1 MSGTIHGGH
10 RARMKKRYR
19 EQGLDGFEDHEALE
33 LLLYY
38 ALPRVDVNPL
48 AHALLD
54 KFGSF
59 HAVLDASPE
68 ALTELEGMGENTA
81 LLLRLV
87 KDLNRRYLLDLQKTE
102 KHPSLA
108 SPEAAGRFFL
118 PHFYGIREERVYVAF
133 VDDALRLLRCRLLF
147 EGSLNDVPVSV
158 RKLAEAVIK
167 ENAAGFLLAHNHPG
181 GRAIPSLED
190 RQATQR
196 LRSALEAVQIR
207 FVDHIIVAGGEY
219 YSMAG
224 HDCFER

>member
-1 MSGTIHGGH
+1 MSGNIHGGH

-59 HAVLDASPE
+59 HAVLDAAPE

-81 LLLRLV
+81 LLLGLV

-108 SPEAAGRFFL
+108 SPEEAGRFFL
-118 PHFYGIREERVYVAF
+118 PHFYGVREERVYVAF

-158 RKLAEAVIK
+158 RMLAEAVIK
-167 ENAAGFLLAHNHPG
+167 EKAAGFLLAHNHPVG
-181 GRAIPSLED
+181 QAIPSLED

-207 FVDHIIVAGGEY
+207 FVDHVIVAGGEY